1 MKKLCSL
8 PIEMIS
14 ALYVSKRMKRRR
26 TKLVFRL
33 MTGMK
38 RALGIVFGFAG
49 ASEKYERTRQHGN
62 TYPLLRLQLQQ
73 TVRLIISL

>member
-1 MKKLCSL
+1 MSKRCSL
-8 PIEMIS
+8 YIEMIS

-26 TKLVFRL
+26 MKLVFRL

-38 RALGIVFGFAG
+38 RALGIVFGFAVLN
-49 ASEKYERTRQHGN
+49 EKYERTRRRGN

-73 TVRLIISL
+73 TIRLIISL